1 MTRHTPHGSD
11 RSDDTAD
18 LVRSVALS
26 SARLWEEVLDRL
38 ERVEVS
44 QRELAAQFAQFQS
57 ELPSGPRQ
65 PTLGAGTARAL
76 GAGASTPE
84 GGGPAPGERRPVI
97 ESGPE
102 VIPPVPSGVGARW
115 RSPEPAG
122 SFDALGDGGDDVIP
136 PPAGGQQ
143 RWAND
148 VAPGRD
154 AAPAPAPPGP
164 ASALGDA
171 TPGALATGGEP
182 AAGEGAREGA
192 PVASALLGTHDA
204 PDMSIEWH
212 PGGFAAPPPPP
223 EGFAVAGPGA
233 GPLAPPPPPP
243 PPPPGFSSSAPP
255 PPASPVE
262 FVAASPGGDVLPP
275 PPPPEGFAVAG
286 PATDLLAPPPP
297 PPPPAGFGPPPPPPA
312 PIESAATNP
321 GGGVLPPPP
330 PPGFAFGEPGP
341 EAATA
346 VTQPVPAEPALPHP
360 PPLFFDEEVERS
372 LIPPPPPPSP
382 PARTEPGGEPGWD
395 WPAPGG
401 VPAATSIPPPPP
413 PPSPH
418 LAPPPPPVAP
428 VEVGAQ
434 PTEESSGDVRAGG
447 VYTPPP
453 APPGF
458 SLDDLSGDTAI
469 GAPSPPP
476 PVAPVEVGA
485 HPTEE
490 SWGDVRAGGVYTPP
504 PAPPGFSLDDLSGD
518 TAIGAPS
525 PPPPPPPPPPP
536 GFAVDP
542 AAGEA
547 LAGPG
552 SAPQVTGTPAPGAP
566 VDSMLLDSTGPSL
579 GITPTGGRAMAAS
592 TPPGFSV
599 EDFSGAGAI
608 GGTSVPS
615 PGQEVDAG
623 TSEAEPPTIT
633 PDFFARASRRRR

>member
-1 MTRHTPHGSD
+1 TPHGSD

-65 PTLGAGTARAL
+65 SSLGPGTSRAL
-76 GAGASTPE
+76 DAGPSTPD

-97 ESGPE
+97 GSGPE

-223 EGFAVAGPGA
+223 EGFAVTGPGA
-233 GPLAPPPPPP
+233 DLLAPPPPP
-243 PPPPGFSSSAPP
+243 A
-255 PPASPVE
+255 
-262 FVAASPGGDVLPP
+262 
-275 PPPPEGFAVAG
+275 GFA
-286 PATDLLAPPPP
+286 P
-297 PPPPAGFGPPPPPPA
+297 PPPPAGFGPPPPPPSA
-312 PIESAATNP
+312 QIESAAANP

-434 PTEESSGDVRAGG
+434 
-447 VYTPPP
+447 
-453 APPGF
+453 
-458 SLDDLSGDTAI
+458 
-469 GAPSPPP
+469 
-476 PVAPVEVGA
+476 
-485 HPTEE
+485 PTEE